1 MKRNDLILSLL
12 LLAAVATAYVPS
24 YRGAFIWDDDR
35 HVSENVLLRS
45 TDGLRTIWLDVGTTP
60 QYYPL
65 THTTFWIEWQ
75 LWGGNVV
82 GYHIVNVV
90 LHAIASLLVVVLM
103 RRWLIPG
110 AWLAGLV
117 FALHPLHVE
126 SVAWISERKN
136 TLSIVLALAMLI
148 VYPLGGAGREN
159 RRRWAIALALF
170 SLAVLSKTVVGV
182 LPAVVLVVIWWK
194 RGRIKWIDFRPL
206 IPFFVISIAA
216 AILTGGMERCVVGA
230 EGEDWSLPLIERTLL
245 AGRAIWWY
253 AGKVVWPG
261 GLAFSYERW
270 VIGITDWRY
279 WAWLISAIG
288 VVVLAI
294 AMHRRIGRG
303 VAAALLI
310 FGGVL
315 FPALGFFNL
324 FPHRYSFVAD
334 HFQYHANV
342 ALIALLCS
350 GLAMLAAR
358 LPRWVTISWAIVLLS
373 LLWVMSFEQS
383 KIYQNQQTLWRDTIA
398 KTPTSWL
405 AHFNLAVHLT
415 RTSDRP
421 ADLQEALDLLDRT
434 QQLRPQHD
442 GVDWARGDAL
452 KKLGRAEEARIAYD
466 RAESLY
472 RDQIARDPSAINPH
486 IRLGRLLVARSDEAS
501 AFIAYAAASDQR
513 PDISYFA
520 EEAGKLAMTAEDW
533 QSGIVYLSRWATLRP
548 RSVDARMRLAFC
560 YGRTGRFIDAR
571 QAVLEA
577 LSLDPNNAQIQAALD
592 SINRR
597 LKGGPTSVPSTS
609 PKPAGETSRE

>member
-12 LLAAVATAYVPS
+12 LLAAVATAYGPA

-45 TDGLRTIWLDVGTTP
+45 ADGLRSIWFDVGTTP

-65 THTTFWIEWQ
+65 THTTFWLEWQ
-75 LWGGNVV
+75 LWGANVL

-110 AWLAGLV
+110 AWLAGFV

-136 TLSIVLALAMLI
+136 TLSIVFALAMLI
-148 VYPLGGAGREN
+148 VYPLDSVGREYG
-159 RRRWAIALALF
+159 RRWAVALVLF
-170 SLAVLSKTVVGV
+170 FLAVLSKTVVGV

-194 RGRIKWIDFRPL
+194 RGRIKWADIHPL
-206 IPFFVISIAA
+206 IPFFVVAIAA
-216 AILTGGMERCVVGA
+216 AILTGGMERRVVGA
-230 EGEDWSLPLIERTLL
+230 EGEDWSQPLIERTLL

-253 AGKVVWPG
+253 AGKLVWPA

-270 VIGITDWRY
+270 IIDITDWRY

-303 VAAALLI
+303 VATGLLI

-324 FPHRYSFVAD
+324 FPHRYSYVAD

-342 ALIALLCS
+342 ALIILLCS
-350 GLAMLAAR
+350 GLAMCAAR
-358 LPRWVTISWAIVLLS
+358 MPRWASTSWAIILFS

-383 KIYQNQQTLWRDTIA
+383 KIYRDQQTLWRDTIA
-398 KTPTSWL
+398 RTPTSWL

-421 ADLQEALDLLDRT
+421 ADLQEVLDLLDRT
-434 QQLRPQHD
+434 SQLRPQHD

-452 KKLGRAEEARIAYD
+452 KKLGRTEEASEAYD

-472 RDQIARDPSAINPH
+472 RDQVAADPNAINPH
-486 IRLGRLLVARSDEAS
+486 IRLGRLLVARSDEAA

-520 EEAGKLAMTAEDW
+520 EEAGKWAMIAEDW
-533 QSGIVYLSRWATLRP
+533 RSGIVYLSRWATLRP

-560 YGRTGRFIDAR
+560 YGRTGRFVDAR
-571 QAVLEA
+571 QAALEA
-577 LSLDPNNAQIQAALD
+577 LALDPKNSQIQAALD
-592 SINRR
+592 SINHR